1 MNNLPLS
8 EMPSEGEIAPSEDIS
23 FASILSE
30 FEHEHESGGGQTIQ
44 GTVVSVTPEAVFVD
58 IGRKMDGL
66 LPAERIPQTE
76 GAPPLRAGDI
86 IIVNVTGRDESGNY
100 LLSTVR
106 VERPKDWSAFE
117 RAFQEK
123 LPIAAVVQEVVKGG
137 LKVDCGVKAFLP
149 ASRSGIRD
157 AAEMAKLVGQEIQ
170 CRIIKLEVDS
180 EDVVVDRRV
189 LLEEEEAKNREL
201 AFASLT
207 EGSVVTGQVR
217 SLTDFGA
224 FVSLAPGVDG
234 LLHVADIAWSRVRK
248 PEDVLKAGDSVEVKI
263 LRINPETHKI
273 SVGRKQLLPDPWMVA
288 AETFSTGQ
296 RVKGAVSRLTDF
308 GAFVELLPGVDGLI
322 HVSELSWTKKIR
334 KPSDLL
340 KTGEQV
346 EVVILGVKIAEKR
359 ISLGLKQALGDPWEE
374 AEKKFAS
381 GTVIEGP
388 VTSLTNFGAF
398 VDIGNGLEGMIHIAD
413 ITNEKRLN
421 HPREMLTVG
430 QTVKA
435 AVLGVDREKRR
446 IRLGMKQLEPT
457 SADEFIAEHK
467 TGDSITG
474 RLVDVGANRAKVEV
488 AEGVVAECKLAGKG
502 KQAESGSPSAEASKA
517 DLSSLTA
524 MLSAKWKQGP
534 SVSADESSELKPGQ
548 VRSFRIVNLDAAKK
562 KIEVDLVG

>member
-1 MNNLPLS
+1 
-8 EMPSEGEIAPSEDIS
+8 
-23 FASILSE
+23 
-30 FEHEHESGGGQTIQ
+30 
-44 GTVVSVTPEAVFVD
+44 
-58 IGRKMDGL
+58 MDGV
-66 LPAERIPQTE
+66 LPVERIPQAE
-76 GAPPLRAGDI
+76 GAPALRPGDTV
-86 IIVNVTGRDESGNY
+86 IVSVTGRDESGNY
-100 LLSTVR
+100 LLSAVR
-106 VERPKDWSAFE
+106 VERPRDWSAFE

-123 LPIAAVVQEVVKGG
+123 LPIAGVVKEVVKGG
-137 LKVDCGVKAFLP
+137 LKVDCGVEAFLP
-149 ASRSGIRD
+149 ASRSGVRD

-170 CRIIKLEVDS
+170 CRIIKLEVVS
-180 EDVVVDRRV
+180 EDADVVVDRRV

-234 LLHVADIAWSRVRK
+234 LLHVADIAWSRIRK
-248 PEDVLKAGDSVEVKI
+248 PEDVLKIGDPVEVKI
-263 LRINPETHKI
+263 LRINPETRKI

-288 AETFSTGQ
+288 AETFSPGQ
-296 RVKGAVSRLTDF
+296 RVKGTVSRLTDF

-340 KTGEQV
+340 KAGEQV
-346 EVVILGVKIAEKR
+346 EVVVLGVKIAEKR

-388 VTSLTNFGAF
+388 VTSLTSFGAF
-398 VDIGNGLEGMIHIAD
+398 VDIGNGLEGMVHIAD

-421 HPREMLTVG
+421 HPREMLAVG

-435 AVLGVDREKRR
+435 TVLGVDREKRR

-488 AEGVVAECKLAGKG
+488 AEGVVAECKLTGRGKPAG
-502 KQAESGSPSAEASKA
+502 SGSPSAETPKA

-534 SVSADESSELKPGQ
+534 SVSTDESSELKPGQ
-548 VRSFRIVNLDAAKK
+548 VRSFRIVNLDPAKK